1 MLFPSDISLKAD
13 IAELQSSSP
22 FSSDDSDSESGA
34 DPITSERKRRAKKQD
49 HLRRSAGE
57 PQKPL
62 VKELA
67 GLREGFLT
75 MLRMV
80 LAE

>member
-1 MLFPSDISLKAD
+1 MLLPADISPKAD

-22 FSSDDSDSESGA
+22 FSSDDSDSDSGA

-57 PQKPL
+57 PQKPA
-62 VKELA
+62 VKELE
-67 GLREGFLT
+67 GMREGFLS